1 MAHSALVTTAMPAS
15 SVLFGDFS
23 QVVLPTWG
31 TLEIGAN
38 PYQAVGR
45 RALLRCR
52 RCCGAAARQLRKIYE
67 RDLMKVRFIQGTRVD
82 GQDRSFGQVADV
94 SWQLAAALIQ
104 SRLAVPADSTP
115 WDSQRQE
122 RTSWVTRWRT

>member
-38 PYQAVGR
+38 PYQAVGF
-45 RALLRCR
+45 RAGIIGVRCFAAVDVAVLRPS
-52 RCCGAAARQLRKIYE
+52 
-67 RDLMKVRFIQGTRVD
+67 
-82 GQDRSFGQVADV
+82 SFAK
-94 SWQLAAALIQ
+94 
-104 SRLAVPADSTP
+104 ST
-115 WDSQRQE
+115 S
-122 RTSWVTRWRT
+122 VT